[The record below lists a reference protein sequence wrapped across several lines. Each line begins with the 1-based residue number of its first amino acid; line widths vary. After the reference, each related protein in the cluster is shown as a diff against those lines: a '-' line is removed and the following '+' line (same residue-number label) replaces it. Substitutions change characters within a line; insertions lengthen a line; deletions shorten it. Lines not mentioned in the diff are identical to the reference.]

1 MLIYKTDGITVAAAY
16 MEIVLANPIFQQKS
30 LEIHNEEC
38 IVLRKE
44 RPKISKTTEEK
55 ELPSVVVYE
64 MSRYQRMWNIETNS
78 WKDLF
83 AYKRL

>member
-55 ELPSVVVYE
+55 ELPTV
-64 MSRYQRMWNIETNS
+64 
-78 WKDLF
+78 LF
-83 AYKRL
+83 TR